1 MTIYIGVI
9 LNKATS
15 DVKDRAP
22 LYQETVVEV
31 KAFDESAARQA
42 IETNARGKESSYKNA
57 AGDIITWK
65 FDKILN
71 VSKVLEE
78 NFTDGVRQ
86 LHARHFKDLEAHTKM
101 VGSV

>member
-1 MTIYIGVI
+1 MTIFIGLV

-31 KAFDESAARQA
+31 KAFDENAARQA
-42 IETNARGKESSYKNA
+42 IEANARGKENSYKNA
-57 AGDIITWK
+57 AGDTITWK
-65 FDKILN
+65 FDRILS

-78 NFTDGVRQ
+78 NFTGGVRQ
-86 LHARHFKDLEAHTKM
+86 LHARHFKDIESYIKM
-101 VGSV
+101 AGSV